1 MKEKILFN
9 IQKGVTKFDDLDED
23 LRLDVDICLSALD
36 FNPEYIEKI
45 DDSLFLNKIFVL
57 KAIPKNELVISKMD
71 TSFFDDE
78 EVMLEAFKNYSGYLE
93 LASMRIYKMCVNK
106 DAVKVLSSIVNYEKI
121 NSELSV
127 LNDLSGKTTKKN
139 KI

>member
-1 MKEKILFN
+1 MKEKKLID
-9 IQKGVTKFDDLDED
+9 IQNGLTKFDDLDEEH
-23 LRLDVDICLSALD
+23 RLDVDMCLSALD
-36 FNPEYIEKI
+36 FNQDNLEKI
-45 DDSLFLNKIFVL
+45 DGSLFSKKEFVL
-57 KAIPKNELVISKMD
+57 KAISKNELVISKMD

-78 EVMLEAFKNYSGYLE
+78 EIMLEAFKNYSGYLE

-127 LNDLSGKTTKKN
+127 LNDVSYKNIKKN